1 MTNVNVV
8 HEDMHVWDREV
19 LKKPA
24 QRMKK
29 LKREL
34 EILRR
39 GPLTDESIV
48 AQKEI
53 LLQLE
58 LLLEQEEIIWVQ
70 RARANWLKHGD
81 RNTSFFHQY
90 ASAQRRRNL
99 VKGLVDDQG
108 LRHEDIGEMN
118 VMVRYYFA
126 NLFTSEVQ
134 EVDHGVLEDVNSRVT
149 SDMNKIL
156 LAPFLREE
164 VKKALFS
171 IGDLKA
177 PGPDGLHAIFFKQFW
192 NMLGDELIDEVLHAV
207 NNATIPEG
215 WNDTTIVMMPKV
227 DNPDR
232 VAQFWPISLCNV
244 VYKVISKVLSVGSK
258 LFYQILLA
266 TTKVHLFQGD

>member
-1 MTNVNVV
+1 
-8 HEDMHVWDREV
+8 
-19 LKKPA
+19 
-24 QRMKK
+24 MKK

-39 GPLTDESIV
+39 GPLTDESIA
-48 AQKEI
+48 AQKKI
-53 LLQLE
+53 LLRLE

-70 RARANWLKHGD
+70 RARANWLKHED
-81 RNTSFFHQY
+81 LNTSFFHQY

-118 VMVRYYFA
+118 VMVRDYFA

-177 PGPDGLHAIFFKQFW
+177 PGPDGLHAIFFKRF
-192 NMLGDELIDEVLHAV
+192 
-207 NNATIPEG
+207 
-215 WNDTTIVMMPKV
+215 
-227 DNPDR
+227 
-232 VAQFWPISLCNV
+232 
-244 VYKVISKVLSVGSK
+244 
-258 LFYQILLA
+258 
-266 TTKVHLFQGD
+266 